1 MAEAAKRGDEKTY
14 SESYNRLIENG
25 PEDSDIRT
33 GITKQFKNDKTV
45 KKQSEQYV
53 KELKQNDTFN
63 SFTDEDKEKLTG
75 QVSSALAKEAMVK
88 ATEHEPDEYDKLYE
102 LYRTNKSGYNKR
114 KKEMLA
120 EGKTEKQINDGLE
133 LAKYAYLQS
142 KGIDLHEYLLYKMA
156 ISKKYA
162 DEDDSG
168 GVSKVEKKKA
178 LKNMDVD
185 EKTRQQIRSYLIN
198 GD

>member
-25 PEDSDIRT
+25 TEDSDIRT

-88 ATEHEPDEYDKLYE
+88 ATEREPDEYDKLYE
-102 LYRTNKSGYNKR
+102 LYRKNKTGYNKR

-156 ISKKYA
+156 TSEKYA

-168 GVSKVEKKKA
+168 GVSKAEKKKA
-178 LKNMDVD
+178 VDNMDVD
-185 EKTRQQIRSYLIN
+185 EKTRKQIREYLLN
-198 GD
+198 PD